1 MAGSQIVA
9 IWFGRCWSKDDL
21 EMLADTLEVGIEA
34 RASRN
39 RHTGDLTSVQEDA
52 LKNTISNIR
61 IQYLLKE

>member
-9 IWFGRCWSKDDL
+9 VWFGRCWSKDDL
-21 EMLADTLEVGIEA
+21 KMLADTLEVGIEA